1 MGAAETPLPP
11 PAHDSVSLL
20 YSLIRM
26 IFRASGFVFYATT
39 ECHGLE
45 YFPPKGAPTLLC
57 FNHGNGLADAL
68 CLIKATPRM
77 VRFCAKDTLWQ
88 VPIMKYFIRNS
99 GAVPIYRQREHGDQA
114 KDMNLDVFR
123 TVIGTLRAGG
133 CLGFAPEGVSRFL
146 PYMEQPFKTGVA
158 RIALDAV
165 RQATEE
171 GDLAFTVNVVTC
183 GLIFTHREKFR
194 SDLCMRYSSPI
205 LVNEEFRKQFGDD
218 REAARVLTQK
228 ISDRLEADTI
238 NAPDWETIRL
248 GITAARLHQPVG
260 SDLSL
265 GQYLTLLRGWV
276 EVLKLSTAASED
288 KSQASVDAM
297 KSDRLRVRS
306 HVQPMHA
313 SIGDGS
319 PRR

>member
-1 MGAAETPLPP
+1 M
-11 PAHDSVSLL
+11 
-20 YSLIRM
+20 
-26 IFRASGFVFYATT
+26 
-39 ECHGLE
+39 
-45 YFPPKGAPTLLC
+45 
-57 FNHGNGLADAL
+57 
-68 CLIKATPRM
+68 
-77 VRFCAKDTLWQ
+77 
-88 VPIMKYFIRNS
+88 
-99 GAVPIYRQREHGDQA
+99 QA

-228 ISDRLEADTI
+228 VWGRLVWTNTVCSLAVEA
-238 NAPDWETIRL
+238 RL
-248 GITAARLHQPVG
+248 GC
-260 SDLSL
+260 
-265 GQYLTLLRGWV
+265 
-276 EVLKLSTAASED
+276 
-288 KSQASVDAM
+288 
-297 KSDRLRVRS
+297 
-306 HVQPMHA
+306 
-313 SIGDGS
+313 
-319 PRR
+319 